1 MIPHNRPTLGSE
13 EEQAA
18 LKVIRS
24 GFLSQGP
31 EVESFENEFCNF
43 MGLPIGH
50 AVAVSNGTAALFLSL
65 WALNAQNKQIVF
77 PGYVCAALRHAVN
90 MINGHEKLVDIN
102 SDSPNISLNKLKNT
116 NSDIAIIPH
125 MYGIPIDLTDMK
137 HEKIIEDCA
146 QALGAKVKGE
156 NVGLQG
162 ILGIF
167 SFYAT
172 KIITSGGEGGMIVSK
187 DKNLINSIKDYREF
201 DFRHDD
207 KKRFNFQ
214 MTDLQASIGRE
225 QLKKLPYFIQRR
237 EEIFNKYKNSC
248 SYEFLD
254 IDPKYSDT
262 IQPVRYRA
270 IIKTKIPKKIISSL
284 ESIGVHAI
292 IPTEDWEILGDNKL
306 FPNSLKLT
314 HETVSLPIYPSLTD
328 EEVEIII
335 TELNKIP

>member
-13 EEQAA
+13 EEQVA
-18 LKVIRS
+18 LRVIRS

-50 AVAVSNGTAALFLSL
+50 AVAVSSGTAALFLSL
-65 WALNAQNKQIVF
+65 WALNAQNKQIAF
-77 PGYVCAALRHAVN
+77 PGYVCTALRHAVN
-90 MINGHEKLVDIN
+90 MINGHEKLVDIDSN
-102 SDSPNISLNKLKNT
+102 SPNISLNKLKNT
-116 NSDIAIIPH
+116 NSDITIIPH

-137 HEKIIEDCA
+137 HGKIIEDCA
-146 QALGAKVKGE
+146 QALGAKVKGK

-172 KIITSGGEGGMIVSK
+172 KIITSGGQGGMIVSK

-225 QLKKLPYFIQRR
+225 QLKKIPHFIKRR
-237 EEIFNKYKNSC
+237 EEIFNKYKNSS

-254 IDPKYSDT
+254 IDPKYNNI
-262 IQPVRYRA
+262 IQPIRYRA
-270 IIKTKIPKKIISSL
+270 ILKTKIPKKIINSL
-284 ESIGVHAI
+284 ESIGVQAI
-292 IPTEDWEILGDNKL
+292 VPTEEWEILGKKSML
-306 FPNSLKLT
+306 PNSLKLS
-314 HETVSLPIYPSLTD
+314 HETVSLPIYPSLSD
-328 EEVEIII
+328 EDIEIVLSG
-335 TELNKIP
+335 LNKV